1 DKYDHPTAKI
11 WSVYMSEAIPYDK
24 ALMESWTEDMNGI
37 LIFAGLFSAVV
48 TTFIIES
55 YGSLMPDPNATTVAL
70 LQQIS
75 QQLAGNAA
83 AVQNTTLTPEA
94 FSPTSSA
101 LRVNAFWILSLCL
114 ALTCALAATLVQQW
128 ARYYM
133 QAVQRRPAPHLQGR
147 MRVYLFGGMEK
158 FKMSAVVEGIPTL
171 LHASV
176 CLFFAGLVDFLY
188 QTNLLVAMVALSIIS
203 VCGSL
208 YFFITILPVLHHQ
221 SPFRTPLS

>member
-1 DKYDHPTAKI
+1 
-11 WSVYMSEAIPYDK
+11 MSEAKSHDDTLID
-24 ALMESWTEDMNGI
+24 SWTKDMDGI

-55 YGSLMPDPNATTVAL
+55 YSSLMPDPNATTVAL

-75 QQLAGNAA
+75 QQLAGNA
-83 AVQNTTLTPEA
+83 VQNPTLTPES

-128 ARYYM
+128 ARHYT
-133 QAVQRRPAPHLQGR
+133 QAIQRRPAPHLQAR
-147 MRVYLFGGMEK
+147 MRVYLFDGMEK

-188 QTNLLVAMVALSIIS
+188 QINLRIAVVALSIIAT
-203 VCGSL
+203 CGCL
-208 YFFITILPVLHHQ
+208 YFFMTILPVLHRQ
-221 SPFRTPLS
+221 SPFRTPLSEPCWAFCRFLGLLRF

>member
-1 DKYDHPTAKI
+1 MQANPAPPADGARIPLEPAPQDTNAQQKTDLESAPGPAGGTSPQDQYDHPTAKI
-11 WSVYMSEAIPYDK
+11 WSVYMSEANPYDK
-24 ALMESWTEDMNGI
+24 ALIDSWSKDMDGI

-55 YGSLMPDPNATTVAL
+55 FGGLMPDPNATTVAL

-83 AVQNTTLTPEA
+83 QNATLTPEA

-128 ARYYM
+128 
-133 QAVQRRPAPHLQGR
+133 
-147 MRVYLFGGMEK
+147 
-158 FKMSAVVEGIPTL
+158 
-171 LHASV
+171 
-176 CLFFAGLVDFLY
+176 
-188 QTNLLVAMVALSIIS
+188 
-203 VCGSL
+203 
-208 YFFITILPVLHHQ
+208 
-221 SPFRTPLS
+221 

>member
-1 DKYDHPTAKI
+1 MDA
-11 WSVYMSEAIPYDK
+11 
-24 ALMESWTEDMNGI
+24 I

-48 TTFIIES
+48 TTFIIEG
-55 YGSLMPDPNATTVAL
+55 YGNLMPDPNATTVAL

-75 QQLAGNAA
+75 QQLAGNA
-83 AVQNTTLTPEA
+83 VQNATLALGLFGPA
-94 FSPTSSA
+94 SSA

-128 ARYYM
+128 ARHYM
-133 QAVQRRPAPHLQGR
+133 QAVQRRPAPHSQAR
-147 MRVYLFGGMEK
+147 MRVYLFDGMKK

-176 CLFFAGLVDFLY
+176 FLFFAGLVDFLY
-188 QTNLLVAMVALSIIS
+188 QINLRIAVVALSI
-203 VCGSL
+203 VAACGGL
-208 YFFITILPVLHHQ
+208 YVLITILPILHRQ